1 VSHDSVVDSES
12 AVCWKDVP
20 NGKMTQDQGSKSL
33 QNFAEAKA
41 VVKLI
46 SRTRSRPSA
55 HRAMARLLFVALVL
69 ASAHGFVIPTA
80 SAVTTSATAYQ
91 AERPHPIA
99 MATANNKTPRQG
111 TRGSADV
118 VELLGDISG
127 ELFKGNSGA
136 LFIVWA
142 LIVANLLGVFN

>member
-1 VSHDSVVDSES
+1 
-12 AVCWKDVP
+12 
-20 NGKMTQDQGSKSL
+20 
-33 QNFAEAKA
+33 
-41 VVKLI
+41 
-46 SRTRSRPSA
+46 
-55 HRAMARLLFVALVL
+55 MARLLFVALVL